1 MRRVILGLVVAAFG
15 MGPVSASAQANTET
29 LADIRQEL
37 SVLYVELQ
45 KLKRELNTTGASGNA
60 TVGGSVLDRVNT
72 IESELQRLTSKTEEL
87 EFRIDSV
94 VTDGTNRVG
103 DLEFRICELEP
114 SCDIGS
120 IEPGDTLGGVA
131 PSTGGNAGST
141 GTAPAPATATDT
153 DTTGTTGT
161 ATTGGTTGTEGG
173 VQMAAAEQAD
183 FDTAMAAFEAGE
195 YAAAAEQ
202 FERFTTNY
210 PGSPM
215 EAQAGLKRG
224 EALEQAD
231 DMTGAARAYLNTF
244 STAPDGPQAPQALF
258 LLGRSL
264 GALGQTNEAC
274 LTLGEVA
281 QRFPQSPAVGQAA
294 SAMQNLG
301 CS

>member
-1 MRRVILGLVVAAFG
+1 
-15 MGPVSASAQANTET
+15 
-29 LADIRQEL
+29 
-37 SVLYVELQ
+37 
-45 KLKRELNTTGASGNA
+45 
-60 TVGGSVLDRVNT
+60 
-72 IESELQRLTSKTEEL
+72 
-87 EFRIDSV
+87 

-131 PSTGGNAGST
+131 PATSGQGTA
-141 GTAPAPATATDT
+141 GTAPATDM
-153 DTTGTTGT
+153 TGTTGS
-161 ATTGGTTGTEGG
+161 GTTGNETG

-183 FDTAMAAFEAGE
+183 FDAAMATFEAGD
-195 YAAAAEQ
+195 YAAAATQ
-202 FERFTTNY
+202 FEQFTTNY

-215 EAQAGLKRG
+215 EEQAELKRAEALLKRG
-224 EALEQAD
+224 EALEQAN
-231 DMTGAARAYLNTF
+231 DMTGAARAYLDTF

>member
-1 MRRVILGLVVAAFG
+1 MMRWVKLGLVMATLG
-15 MGPVSASAQANTET
+15 LGPLAASAQDNTET

-60 TVGGSVLDRVNT
+60 TVGGTVLDRVNT
-72 IESELQRLTSKTEEL
+72 IESELQRLTSKTEEMQ
-87 EFRIDSV
+87 FTIDRV

-120 IEPGDTLGGVA
+120 IEPGDTLGGVT
-131 PSTGGNAGST
+131 PSTTGTGGT
-141 GTAPAPATATDT
+141 GTAPAT
-153 DTTGTTGT
+153 DTTGTTGGT
-161 ATTGGTTGTEGG
+161 DTGVELAVGEK
-173 VQMAAAEQAD
+173 AD
-183 FDTAMAAFEAGE
+183 FDAAMAAMEAGE
-195 YAAAAEQ
+195 YQSAAEQ
-202 FERFTTNY
+202 FERFTINY

-224 EALEQAD
+224 EALEQAN
-231 DMTGAARAYLNTF
+231 DMTGAARAYLDTF
-244 STAPDGPQAPQALF
+244 SAAPQGPNAPDALF
-258 LLGRSL
+258 RLGRSL
-264 GALGQTNEAC
+264 GQLGQTNEAC

>member
-15 MGPVSASAQANTET
+15 MGPVAASAQANTET

-120 IEPGDTLGGVA
+120 IEPGDTLGGVE
-131 PSTGGNAGST
+131 PSTSGQGTTS
-141 GTAPAPATATDT
+141 TAPATD
-153 DTTGTTGT
+153 TTGT
-161 ATTGGTTGTEGG
+161 ATTGGTTGNDSG

-224 EALEQAD
+224 EALEQAN
-231 DMTGAARAYLNTF
+231 DMTGAARAYLDTF

>member
-1 MRRVILGLVVAAFG
+1 MNMRCFILGLVVAAFG
-15 MGPVSASAQANTET
+15 MGPLTASAQQADTET

-45 KLKRELNTTGASGNA
+45 KLKRELNTTGAAGSA

-131 PSTGGNAGST
+131 PSTSGNAGGSVAAPST
-141 GTAPAPATATDT
+141 GATGSS
-153 DTTGTTGT
+153 TG
-161 ATTGGTTGTEGG
+161 ATTGGTSGTDTGVE
-173 VQMAAAEQAD
+173 MAVGEKAD
-183 FDTAMAAFEAGE
+183 FDAAMATFESGD
-195 YAAAAEQ
+195 YQAAAEQ
-202 FERFTTNY
+202 FELFTTNY

-224 EALEQAD
+224 EALEQAN
-231 DMTGAARAYLNTF
+231 DMTGAARAYLGTF
-244 STAPDGPQAPQALF
+244 STAPA
-258 LLGRSL
+258 
-264 GALGQTNEAC
+264 
-274 LTLGEVA
+274 
-281 QRFPQSPAVGQAA
+281 
-294 SAMQNLG
+294 
-301 CS
+301 

>member
-15 MGPVSASAQANTET
+15 MGPVSASAQQANTET

-45 KLKRELNTTGASGNA
+45 KLKRELNTTGATGTA

-131 PSTGGNAGST
+131 PATSGQGATSA
-141 GTAPAPATATDT
+141 APA
-153 DTTGTTGT
+153 TGTTGN
-161 ATTGGTTGTEGG
+161 ATTGDASGSTAGGEGN

-183 FDTAMAAFEAGE
+183 FDAAMAAFEAGE

-224 EALEQAD
+224 EALEQAN
-231 DMTGAARAYLNTF
+231 DMTGAARAYLDTF

>member
-1 MRRVILGLVVAAFG
+1 MRWVRLGLVLAMLG
-15 MGPVSASAQANTET
+15 GLPVSATAQANSET

-45 KLKRELNTTGASGNA
+45 RLKRELNTTGAAGSA
-60 TVGGSVLDRVNT
+60 TVGGTVLDRVAT

-87 EFRIDSV
+87 EFRIDRV

-114 SCDIGS
+114 GCDIGS
-120 IEPGDTLGGVA
+120 IEPGDTLGGI
-131 PSTGGNAGST
+131 
-141 GTAPAPATATDT
+141 APATTGMGGTDAGTGAAT
-153 DTTGTTGT
+153 
-161 ATTGGTTGTEGG
+161 ATGGTDAGADSG
-173 VQMAAAEQAD
+173 VQLAVGERAD
-183 FDTAMAAFEAGE
+183 FDAAVAAMEAGE
-195 YAAAAEQ
+195 YQSAAEQ
-202 FERFTTNY
+202 FELFMTNY
-210 PGSPM
+210 PGSPL

-224 EALEQAD
+224 EALEQAGD
-231 DMTGAARAYLNTF
+231 LTGAARAYLDTF
-244 STAPDGPQAPQALF
+244 SAAPEGPKAPDALF

-264 GALGQTNEAC
+264 GRLGQTEEAC

-281 QRFPQSPAVGQAA
+281 QRFPQAAAVGQAA